1 MHDELWASMLTK
13 KQFTEKDAA
22 YILWQML
29 SALIY
34 LHNQGVV
41 HRNIRPSNIL
51 VKEDG
56 KWDIKLIDFDFAK
69 VLPSGENFY
78 LKQSGVDQAPP
89 YYDAPE
95 IFRGAY
101 DEKCDLW
108 SAGCILYILLSGQP
122 PFQSKSG
129 SLEDI
134 IEQIQVGNVDLETNP
149 VWRNVSSDA
158 KDLVRQLLTYEPSE
172 RPSAEEA
179 L

>member
-1 MHDELWASMLTK
+1 MHEFIKSVELNCTIDHPNVLSYTEVYEDQEKIYLISDQMHDELWASMLTK

-78 LKQSGVDQAPP
+78 LK
-89 YYDAPE
+89 
-95 IFRGAY
+95 
-101 DEKCDLW
+101 
-108 SAGCILYILLSGQP
+108 
-122 PFQSKSG
+122 
-129 SLEDI
+129 
-134 IEQIQVGNVDLETNP
+134 
-149 VWRNVSSDA
+149 
-158 KDLVRQLLTYEPSE
+158 
-172 RPSAEEA
+172 
-179 L
+179 